1 MRRWLVTATLALA
14 ALLAAPAAALAH
26 DQPESKQSNW
36 IMADWMLETFFLFA
50 GVALFAF
57 LLAWVRQYRS
67 TRQIPGISPL
77 DSWAGYTTEA
87 AGPATTLFFL
97 FTGVIFV
104 FGAVM
109 VVGHL
114 ISGQKF

>member
-1 MRRWLVTATLALA
+1 MSMPSGESPQKAQDYYHYLQGQEIVPHGRDVTWHVDWTSLSWFWGFVIVLVVIL
-14 ALLAAPAAALAH
+14 
-26 DQPESKQSNW
+26 
-36 IMADWMLETFFLFA
+36 
-50 GVALFAF
+50 V
-57 LLAWVRQYRS
+57 AWVRQYRS
-67 TRQIPGISPL
+67 TRQVPGMSPL

-97 FTGVIFV
+97 FAFLIVV
-104 FGAVM
+104 FGGVM

>member
-1 MRRWLVTATLALA
+1 MSMPSGESPQTAQDYYHYLQSHEIVPHGRDVTWHVDWTSLAWLWGFTIVLVV
-14 ALLAAPAAALAH
+14 
-26 DQPESKQSNW
+26 
-36 IMADWMLETFFLFA
+36 I
-50 GVALFAF
+50 

-67 TRQIPGISPL
+67 TRQVPGISPL
-77 DSWAGYTTEA
+77 DSWAGHTTEA

-97 FTGVIFV
+97 FTGVIVV

>member
-1 MRRWLVTATLALA
+1 MSMPRGDSPQKAQQYYHYLQSKELVPHGRDATWHVDWTSLA
-14 ALLAAPAAALAH
+14 
-26 DQPESKQSNW
+26 
-36 IMADWMLETFFLFA
+36 WMWGFVVVLSVILI
-50 GVALFAF
+50 L
-57 LLAWVRQYRS
+57 WVRQYRS

-87 AGPATTLFFL
+87 AGPATTYFL
-97 FTGVIFV
+97 VLTAVVVV
-104 FGAVM
+104 FGGVM

>member
-1 MRRWLVTATLALA
+1 MSMPTGDSPQTAQNYYHYLQGQQIVPHGRDATWHYDWTALGWMWGFVIVLV
-14 ALLAAPAAALAH
+14 
-26 DQPESKQSNW
+26 
-36 IMADWMLETFFLFA
+36 
-50 GVALFAF
+50 VV

-67 TRQIPGISPL
+67 TRQSTGIAPL

-87 AGPATTLFFL
+87 AGPATVFFFL
-97 FTGVIFV
+97 LTAVISV

-109 VVGHL
+109 VIGHL

>member
-1 MRRWLVTATLALA
+1 MSMPSGESPQTARDYYHYLQSHEIVPHGRDVTWHVDWTSLAWLWGFTIVLVV
-14 ALLAAPAAALAH
+14 
-26 DQPESKQSNW
+26 
-36 IMADWMLETFFLFA
+36 I
-50 GVALFAF
+50 

-67 TRQIPGISPL
+67 TRQVPGISPL
-77 DSWAGYTTEA
+77 DSWAGHTTEA

-97 FTGVIFV
+97 FTGVIVV

>member
-1 MRRWLVTATLALA
+1 MSMPSGESPQTAKDYYHYLQGHQIVPHSRDVTWHVDWTALA
-14 ALLAAPAAALAH
+14 
-26 DQPESKQSNW
+26 
-36 IMADWMLETFFLFA
+36 WMWGFA
-50 GVALFAF
+50 IVLVVI

-67 TRQIPGISPL
+67 TRQAPGISPL

-97 FTGVIFV
+97 FAAVIVV

>member
-1 MRRWLVTATLALA
+1 MSMPSGDSPQKAQDYYHYLQGHQSVPHGRDATWHVDWTSLSWFWGFVIVLVV
-14 ALLAAPAAALAH
+14 
-26 DQPESKQSNW
+26 
-36 IMADWMLETFFLFA
+36 I
-50 GVALFAF
+50 
-57 LLAWVRQYRS
+57 LLAWVRGYRS
-67 TRQIPGISPL
+67 ARQVTGIHPL

-87 AGPATTLFFL
+87 AGPATRFFFL
-97 FTGVIFV
+97 FTAVIFV